1 MRVLDESQK
10 VLPQHRQQGEEM
22 GINVL
27 VSDKKNV
34 SRYALTALLEQG
46 KGIQIAGS
54 VADNL
59 EAIEFADTH
68 HPDVV
73 IFSFDGAD
81 SNVLTVAEK
90 ITGLPGC
97 RCLLLAESF
106 TRSVIRQAFTGGIA
120 GMVQQS
126 ASPYRF
132 FESVHRVH
140 QGERVFDT
148 ELTVAVLGNND
159 CPLSQRQLSV
169 LERLA
174 QGDTLSEIAAQ
185 LHISDGTVRNYLL
198 SAVTKLGARNRID
211 ALRIAQEAHWI

>member
-1 MRVLDESQK
+1 
-10 VLPQHRQQGEEM
+10 M

-27 VSDKKNV
+27 IADKMNV
-34 SRYALTALLEQG
+34 SRYALAALLEQG
-46 KGIQIAGS
+46 KGIRVIGS
-54 VADNL
+54 VAGDL

-73 IFSFDGAD
+73 IFNFDGAD

-90 ITGLPGC
+90 IACLPRS

-106 TRSVIRQAFTGGIA
+106 KRSVVRQAFTGRIA

-132 FESVHRVH
+132 FESIHRVH

-169 LERLA
+169 LELLA

-185 LHISDGTVRNYLL
+185 LHISEGTVRNYLL

-211 ALRIAQEAHWI
+211 ALRIAQEAHWF

>member
-1 MRVLDESQK
+1 MYLK
-10 VLPQHRQQGEEM
+10 HRQQGEEM

-27 VSDKKNV
+27 VADKMNV

-46 KGIQIAGS
+46 KGIRVVGS
-54 VADNL
+54 VACNL
-59 EAIEFADTH
+59 DALEFADTH

-81 SNVLTVAEK
+81 SNVITVAEK
-90 ITGLPGC
+90 ITGLPKC

-106 TRSVIRQAFTGGIA
+106 TRPTLRQAFTAGIA

-169 LERLA
+169 LEQLA
-174 QGDTLSEIAAQ
+174 HGDTLSEIAAQ
-185 LHISDGTVRNYLL
+185 LHISEGTVRNYLL

-211 ALRIAQEAHWI
+211 ALRIAREAHWI

>member
-1 MRVLDESQK
+1 MLGESQEI
-10 VLPQHRQQGEEM
+10 LPQHRQQGEEM
-22 GINVL
+22 GINIL
-27 VSDKKNV
+27 VSDKMNV

-46 KGIQIAGS
+46 KEIQVVGS

-59 EAIEFADTH
+59 DAIEFADTH

-81 SNVLTVAEK
+81 GNVITVAEK
-90 ITGLPGC
+90 ITGLPRC